1 MRISTLIAPGL
12 IALTLTG
19 TAMAAGPDGKRGG
32 YDRTAPTARA
42 DVIAMANQRFDRI
55 DINQDGMID
64 AAEMAAHRE
73 QMKERMKERRAKR
86 IAAREAASDAASDA
100 ASEASTDEGAKTS
113 WRTRKGKRGGGWAG
127 KQRGERGDWFA
138 RLDTDGDGMIS
149 RDEFIAPALKRFDRA
164 DADGDG
170 IVTPEERAA
179 AREARRAKR
188 S

>member
-19 TAMAAGPDGKRGG
+19 TAMAAAPDGQRGG

-42 DVIAMANQRFDRI
+42 DVISMANQRFDRI
-55 DINQDGMID
+55 DTNQDGMID

-73 QMKERMKERRAKR
+73 QMKDRMKERRAKR
-86 IAAREAASDAASDA
+86 IAAREAASEAA
-100 ASEASTDEGAKTS
+100 TDEGAKTS
-113 WRTRKGKRGGGWAG
+113 WRTRKGKRDGGWAG

-179 AREARRAKR
+179 AREARRAQR

>member
-19 TAMAAGPDGKRGG
+19 TAIAAAPDGKRAG
-32 YDRTAPTARA
+32 YDRTAPTERA

-55 DINQDGMID
+55 DTNQDGMID

-86 IAAREAASDAASDA
+86 MAARDAAGDA
-100 ASEASTDEGAKTS
+100 TTEEGAKATM
-113 WRTRKGKRGGGWAG
+113 RERKRGGNWAERKRGGRWAEG
-127 KQRGERGDWFA
+127 KRGERGDWFA
-138 RLDTDGDGMIS
+138 RLDSDGDGMIS
-149 RDEFIAPALKRFDRA
+149 RDEFMAPALKRFDRA

-179 AREARRAKR
+179 AREARRAQR